1 MAHRSLSHSLS
12 IATQRMATASSLNRN
27 KMIKKEKKKKDP
39 WITRKGYRIW

>member
-27 KMIKKEKKKKDP
+27 KMIKKKKKKDP
-39 WITRKGYRIW
+39 WTTRKGYRIW